1 MPNDKKYL
9 SDVKMILK
17 VLYKNQKKFNSF
29 VSCEGFVD
37 TMNNT
42 FGILNIVLKT
52 NEKKLEKTRF
62 LYVDTKNDYYIF
74 NYCFFEIVD
83 QMENSFEIVDQM
95 ETGYDAFRG
104 ETCIIKKDFS
114 SFYFI
119 NETFFKE
126 DTNERNISLNSL
138 VISKYFKV
146 KNNLFY
152 KSIKY
157 DYDSLK
163 PNSFIY
169 ENFGNLIQQNQELI
183 INEFDEVLKES
194 NLIK

>member
-1 MPNDKKYL
+1 M
-9 SDVKMILK
+9 
-17 VLYKNQKKFNSF
+17 
-29 VSCEGFVD
+29 SCEGFID

-42 FGILNIVLKT
+42 FRILNIVLET
-52 NEKKLEKTRF
+52 DEKKLEKTKY

-83 QMENSFEIVDQM
+83 KMER
-95 ETGYDAFRG
+95 GYDAFRG

-126 DTNERNISLNSL
+126 ESNEENVSLNSL
-138 VISKYFKV
+138 AISKYFKN
-146 KNNLFY
+146 NNLSFY
-152 KSIKY
+152 QSIKY
-157 DYDSLK
+157 DSDSLK

-169 ENFGNLIQQNQELI
+169 EKFGNLIKIDQELI
-183 INEFDEVLKES
+183 INEVDEILKES
-194 NLIK
+194 SLIK